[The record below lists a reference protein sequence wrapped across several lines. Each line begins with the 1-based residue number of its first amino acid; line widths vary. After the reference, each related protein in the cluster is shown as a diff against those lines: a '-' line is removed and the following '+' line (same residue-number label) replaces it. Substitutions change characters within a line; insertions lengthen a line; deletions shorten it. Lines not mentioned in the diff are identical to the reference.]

1 MSDDDPD
8 TAVPTSEGP
17 WELPGDLDAT
27 ARKIVTAAR
36 IRFSENG
43 FSETTMEDIA
53 AQAGVGVATVYR
65 RFRHRRRLVRYAI
78 IDEAIRLAN
87 TLSAAGASATG
98 PEELIVETFTAF
110 VREASQPKL
119 LKRSLRDAGESSEL
133 SAFLTDATIVRL
145 GRTTI
150 AASLRPWQQTGR
162 LPADLDIEVVGEI
175 ISRLMNSLI
184 EAPGGSVIPIGDAA
198 EARRFATTYLVGL
211 LTATAR

>member
-78 IDEAIRLAN
+78 IDEAIRLADRI
-87 TLSAAGASATG
+87 
-98 PEELIVETFTAF
+98 LI
-110 VREASQPKL
+110 
-119 LKRSLRDAGESSEL
+119 LRDGTFAVDVAIDDPHPRDRNDPGSLEHRRRLLAEL
-133 SAFLTDATIVRL
+133 GVVEVPRLEDTTAALATSA
-145 GRTTI
+145 
-150 AASLRPWQQTGR
+150 
-162 LPADLDIEVVGEI
+162 
-175 ISRLMNSLI
+175 
-184 EAPGGSVIPIGDAA
+184 
-198 EARRFATTYLVGL
+198 
-211 LTATAR
+211 